1 MDQFGIARGGYNA
14 GAVAVLRTVAFT
26 VPPHELR
33 VPALPIGRPWPAGR
47 PLPYAAGFG
56 QCAARTTD
64 PEAGSPQ
71 MLLDLLDDV
80 RFRNYSHH
88 RVDVLAVLE

>member
-1 MDQFGIARGGYNA
+1 MPAQ
-14 GAVAVLRTVAFT
+14 VLGLWTVAFT

-33 VPALPIGRPWPAGR
+33 VPALPISRPWPAVR
-47 PLPYAAGFG
+47 TLSYAADSGNAQHG
-56 QCAARTTD
+56 PRI
-64 PEAGSPQ
+64 PKRGSPQ

-88 RVDVLAVLE
+88 CVDVLAVFE